1 MLKDWKNWKNII
13 LRGWNFMR
21 ILRFVLS
28 VIVIIEAVK
37 NYDVLFGVIG
47 LVLLLQS
54 VFNVG
59 CCSNGACY
67 TGNVNSEEENKEVVF
82 EEIKKK

>member
-1 MLKDWKNWKNII
+1 MKDWKNII
-13 LRGWNFMR
+13 FRNWNLMR
-21 ILRFVLS
+21 LIRLGLS
-28 VIVIIEAVK
+28 VFIIVEAVN

-47 LVLLLQS
+47 SVLLLQS

-67 TGNVNSEEENKEVVF
+67 TGRPDVDDIDVSKEVIF
-82 EEIKKK
+82 EEIKSK

>member
-1 MLKDWKNWKNII
+1 M
-13 LRGWNFMR
+13 GWNFMR
-21 ILRFVLS
+21 VLRLVLS
-28 VIVIIEAVK
+28 VFIIVEAIK

-47 LVLLLQS
+47 AVLLLQA

-67 TGNVNSEEENKEVVF
+67 TTNVDEENGNKEVVF
-82 EEIKKK
+82 EEIKSKK

>member
-1 MLKDWKNWKNII
+1 MLKDWKNII
-13 LRGWNFMR
+13 LKGWSFMR
-21 ILRFVLS
+21 VLRLVLS
-28 VIVIIEAVK
+28 AFIIVEAVR

-47 LVLLLQS
+47 SVLLLQA

-67 TGNVNSEEENKEVVF
+67 TGIIDDEAENKEVVF